1 MQTCF
6 LFRIELTVLQVL
18 ADTHGAEIGTAHRA
32 VFPVEMVS
40 GLVVFQSTV
49 GVESQVELVF
59 PSEFVTG
66 LTQGIV
72 SYRGARMAF
81 GDIGGVCGNLIGDH
95 TRTHVFFVRQT
106 EMFFRSDVA

>member
-81 GDIGGVCGNLIGDH
+81 GDIGGVCGDLGGHEAVEHILG
-95 TRTHVFFVRQT
+95 VRQ
-106 EMFFRSDVA
+106 A